1 MSKVSVI
8 IPLYNSAQHL
18 PSLFENI
25 ARQSIAADL
34 EFVFIDDHG
43 CDDGAALARS
53 LAAGCSLRCIFGATV
68 ANSGPGGAR
77 NVGLGIAGGEYI
89 AFLDADDA
97 LDPLFCEKLYGA
109 AKAVGADL
117 ACCDILKID
126 GGRDEVWANPSVKSG
141 PLCESGRENF
151 LRRYKSCFT
160 SFIYR
165 REFIAESGIAF
176 PPTRSAE
183 DSCFLA
189 EALLCAAGIAQVKEP
204 LYRYIY
210 RAGSLSTAADGGR
223 YRQRLASFDS
233 LLEFA
238 RRKGLYS
245 GRKAELL
252 DYIYIKK
259 ALITG
264 VRDCPAARGEIWRR
278 CTSQVPAWRRSRFL
292 RRDPKAIAA
301 LAAIRLHLI

>member
-18 PSLFENI
+18 TSLFENI
-25 ARQSIAADL
+25 AGQSIAADL

-43 CDDGAALARS
+43 CDDSVAAARS
-53 LAAGCSLRCIFGATV
+53 LAARSRLRCVFGATES
-68 ANSGPGGAR
+68 NSGPGVAR
-77 NVGLGIAGGEYI
+77 NIGLSLAEGEYV

-97 LDPLFCEKLYGA
+97 LDPFFCEKLYGA
-109 AKAVGADL
+109 AKAFGADL

-126 GGRDEVWANPSVKSG
+126 GGRREIWANPTVDSG
-141 PLCESGRENF
+141 PLCEAARELF
-151 LRRYKSCFT
+151 LRRYKSYFT

-165 REFIAESGIAF
+165 RVFLAESGIAF
-176 PPTRSAE
+176 PATSSAE

-189 EALLCAAGIAQVKEP
+189 EALLCSDSIAQVREP
-204 LYRYIY
+204 LYHYLY

-223 YRQRLASFDS
+223 YRERLASFDAM
-233 LLEFA
+233 LQFA
-238 RRKGLYS
+238 RDRGLYS

-264 VRDCPAARGEIWRR
+264 VRDCPASRSEIWRR

-301 LAAIRLHLI
+301 LIAIRLHLL